1 MIFLTVGTLFPFDRL
16 VQVVDSAVGK
26 ELIKD
31 EVFAQIGCNS
41 FKPKNMGYAE
51 LLDKNTF
58 DKKVNKATHL
68 ISHAGIGIITMALDY
83 NKPILVMPRM
93 KCFKEHVNDHQVAAA
108 RKFEKLGHIL
118 VAYETKD
125 LPEKIEKLK
134 SFVPKPREN
143 QAKAVAERIS
153 KFLGHLQ
160 RAKYRF
166 GK

>member
-26 ELIKD
+26 GLIKD
-31 EVFAQIGCNS
+31 EVFAQIGCDS

-83 NKPILVMPRM
+83 NKPILVMPRR
-93 KCFKEHVNDHQVAAA
+93 KHLKEHVNDHQLATA
-108 RKFEKLGHIL
+108 RKFEELGHIL
-118 VAYETKD
+118 AAYETEE
-125 LPEKIEKLK
+125 LL
-134 SFVPKPREN
+134 
-143 QAKAVAERIS
+143 ERIEHLRTFMPS
-153 KFLGHLQ
+153 KRKAQPQAVTERIAHFLNELS
-160 RAKYRF
+160 AISK
-166 GK
+166 